1 MTTHN
6 RTCENPACGQSFY
19 ARPAEVARGGGKCC
33 SKACGA
39 KMRGK
44 AALAGATTMVVLAGP
59 TATVVPIG
67 AHVMDADEAMA
78 KVRQQRTAHLRRVM
92 VSAWDKD
99 QRKPVEIG
107 EARFHQFTVESEELE
122 VGALHVT
129 CGVVEFPDGRIDTPC
144 ARHIRFLE

>member
-6 RTCENPACGQSFY
+6 RTCENPACGQTFY

-44 AALAGATTMVVLAGP
+44 GVPTGATATTLLAVP
-59 TATVVPIG
+59 AATVVPIG
-67 AHVMDADEAMA
+67 PLVVDTDAAMA

-129 CGVVEFPDGRIDTPC
+129 CGVVEFPDGRIETPC

>member
-6 RTCENPACGQSFY
+6 RTCENPACGQTFY

-44 AALAGATTMVVLAGP
+44 GVPVGDHVTGVPAGAIVV
-59 TATVVPIG
+59 
-67 AHVMDADEAMA
+67 DADAAMA
-78 KVRQQRTAHLRRVM
+78 KQRQQRTAHLRRVM
-92 VSAWDKD
+92 VSGWDKD

-129 CGVVEFPDGRIDTPC
+129 CGVVEFPDGRIETPC

>member
-6 RTCENPACGQSFY
+6 RTCENPDCGQSFY

-44 AALAGATTMVVLAGP
+44 AALAGAT
-59 TATVVPIG
+59 ATVVPIG
-67 AHVMDADEAMA
+67 ARVMDADEAMA

-99 QRKPVEIG
+99 ERKPVEIG

-129 CGVVEFPDGRIDTPC
+129 CGVVEFPDGRIETPC